1 VQLPI
6 ATTVT
11 AFPLQRLMRLA
22 QAFAFFQAEHCLRL
36 QITAAKHFRWDSN
49 IVRLHIESST

>member
-1 VQLPI
+1 
-6 ATTVT
+6 
-11 AFPLQRLMRLA
+11 MRLA